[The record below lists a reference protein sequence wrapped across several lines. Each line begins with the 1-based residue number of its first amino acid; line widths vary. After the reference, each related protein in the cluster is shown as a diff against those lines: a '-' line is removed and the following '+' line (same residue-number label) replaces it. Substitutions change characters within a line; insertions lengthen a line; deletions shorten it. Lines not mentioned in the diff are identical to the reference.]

1 MRRYPR
7 WRALM
12 PAALTLAF
20 LVTPAAHAELEI
32 GAEAVDVSAQE
43 YVNIEPVK
51 LVDLSGRLILLE
63 LWKTT

>member
-1 MRRYPR
+1 MPR
-7 WRALM
+7 LRLLA

-20 LVTPAAHAELEI
+20 LIAPAAQAEIEV
-32 GAEAVDVSAQE
+32 GAEAVDVSAEE
-43 YVNIEPVK
+43 YVNTEPVK